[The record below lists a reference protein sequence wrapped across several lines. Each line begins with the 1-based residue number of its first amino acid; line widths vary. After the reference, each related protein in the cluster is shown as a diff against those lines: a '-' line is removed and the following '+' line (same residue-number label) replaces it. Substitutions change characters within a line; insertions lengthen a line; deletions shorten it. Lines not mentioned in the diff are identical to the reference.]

1 MVDFDFQPGTDFA
14 EKDREEEH
22 GTTFHTEQPVS
33 SEETCS
39 PRPLASFRG
48 EGKDPGHSHP
58 FQLPLPKVS
67 TSLPQPPLA
76 WPRHVLVVPLVEG
89 SESG

>member
-14 EKDREEEH
+14 EKEREEEH

-39 PRPLASFRG
+39 SRPLASFPWGGQGPR
-48 EGKDPGHSHP
+48 PP
-58 FQLPLPKVS
+58 PPLPALS
-67 TSLPQPPLA
+67 A
-76 WPRHVLVVPLVEG
+76 
-89 SESG
+89 